1 LSRYLIN
8 IKRLEYE
15 QAYEIIWQWLDMCA
29 KLRPLQPRKSQF
41 DRDVVKRELKQAQE
55 NGIPAMTENTLQSDY
70 PHIYK
75 ELKTHRS

>member
-1 LSRYLIN
+1 
-8 IKRLEYE
+8 
-15 QAYEIIWQWLDMCA
+15 MCA
-29 KLRPLQPRKSQF
+29 KLRPLKPRKSQY
-41 DRDVVKRELKQAQE
+41 DRGVVKYQLKKAKE

>member
-55 NGIPAMTENTLQSDY
+55 NGIPAMTENTLQ
-70 PHIYK
+70 
-75 ELKTHRS
+75 